1 MFLVLEEQ
9 DKKLDYILANFPSQ
23 NNQQDTDRNPSL
35 PDGFNFPIS
44 NAEELRRLDH
54 FLSVENE
61 KDNMVNFVYSAL
73 LFCKLKKS
81 EVRKI

>member
-1 MFLVLEEQ
+1 M
-9 DKKLDYILANFPSQ
+9 ANFNCQ

-35 PDGFNFPIS
+35 PDGFDFPIS
-44 NAEELRRLDH
+44 NSDELRRLDH

-61 KDNMVNFVYSAL
+61 KDDMVNFMYSAL

-81 EVRKI
+81 DVIKI